1 VSDEKFNPAA
11 FMRQLKARGGGTSDY
26 LDVKW
31 RLVWLRSEHPEA
43 RIETELREGGVE
55 SNYAVF
61 KASVSIPDGGSATG
75 WGSETKADFG
85 DFLEKA
91 ETKALGR
98 ALIALGYG
106 AADATADEALDSA
119 PIAPRPRPAP
129 ARNAAPALAQ
139 ARAAPAPA
147 PAARQDEAGRARAHA
162 LKRFGP
168 VPATLPEVE
177 AQLAPLA
184 KQVRTNDES
193 LSPGEYQRYHDL
205 EAKRK
210 ELLTAAPPDDLAIMR
225 SMAARPEARKAA
237 LHRYYA
243 LAESPAD
250 LNVRADVAYETGIDA
265 DVLKAAFRHHH
276 DRLSKKLA
284 PAGING

>member
-1 VSDEKFNPAA
+1 MSDEKFNPAA

-61 KASVSIPDGGSATG
+61 KASVTIPDGGSATG

-119 PIAPRPRPAP
+119 PIAARTPPAP
-129 ARNAAPALAQ
+129 ARNDRRAEPAT
-139 ARAAPAPA
+139 AR
-147 PAARQDEAGRARAHA
+147 
-162 LKRFGP
+162 P
-168 VPATLPEVE
+168 VPAKVAPTPIRAPEPEPPIEAENDPPIVLRDDDTLLDAIRNDFETPETRWDALWDYYSKARDVAE
-177 AQLAPLA
+177 LNGRAERVKTSGMPTRELKAAYRQKHTALAAQLAPA
-184 KQVRTNDES
+184 S
-193 LSPGEYQRYHDL
+193 
-205 EAKRK
+205 
-210 ELLTAAPPDDLAIMR
+210 I
-225 SMAARPEARKAA
+225 
-237 LHRYYA
+237 
-243 LAESPAD
+243 
-250 LNVRADVAYETGIDA
+250 
-265 DVLKAAFRHHH
+265 
-276 DRLSKKLA
+276 
-284 PAGING
+284 AG